1 MTFCFCFRI
10 SLEVMKMNLYNLC
23 LKNILFRNVIT
34 TDLPLSIKNE
44 LNKLILYKKL
54 LQNFKTVLA
63 LIEEKNEKIDD
74 MRYNLEQIENGLLWG
89 NSYYEEYEEIENEI
103 EREEQQKQ
111 DLELWLGNCE
121 SDVVDA
127 RNDIEHDFS
136 SKIDSKILRHLEHIY
151 QF

>member
-63 LIEEKNEKIDD
+63 LIDEKNEKIDD

-89 NSYYEEYEEIENEI
+89 NSYYEEYEEIENVI
-103 EREEQQKQ
+103 ERQEQQKQ
-111 DLELWLGNCE
+111 DLEIWLGNCE
-121 SDVVDA
+121 SDVADA

>member
-1 MTFCFCFRI
+1 
-10 SLEVMKMNLYNLC
+10 MNLYNLC

-34 TDLPLSIKNE
+34 TDLPLSIIYE
-44 LNKLILYKKL
+44 LKKLFLYKKL

-89 NSYYEEYEEIENEI
+89 NSYYEEYEEIDNVI

-111 DLELWLGNCE
+111 DLEIWLGNCE
-121 SDVVDA
+121 SDVADA

>member
-34 TDLPLSIKNE
+34 TDLPLSIIYE
-44 LNKLILYKKL
+44 LKKLFLYKKL

-111 DLELWLGNCE
+111 DLEIWLGNCE
-121 SDVVDA
+121 SDEADA

>member
-1 MTFCFCFRI
+1 
-10 SLEVMKMNLYNLC
+10 
-23 LKNILFRNVIT
+23 
-34 TDLPLSIKNE
+34 
-44 LNKLILYKKL
+44 
-54 LQNFKTVLA
+54 
-63 LIEEKNEKIDD
+63 